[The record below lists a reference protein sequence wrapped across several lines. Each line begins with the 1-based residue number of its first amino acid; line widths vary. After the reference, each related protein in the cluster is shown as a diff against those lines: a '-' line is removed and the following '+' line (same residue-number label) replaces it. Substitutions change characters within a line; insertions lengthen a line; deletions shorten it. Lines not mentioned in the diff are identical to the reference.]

1 MIIINP
7 GNRPSIFQRIFPHTP
22 ALLGKCFLQ
31 SVFHIWDLHFKLRS
45 WRYWSDETWRGL
57 KVLSP
62 KFGIEWSQNRH
73 KLSHTMWPMKPS
85 WYLKHMSR
93 SSKRAS
99 MMKMWNWLLNQCHL
113 VSDSRETEK
122 VCYCKKKR
130 DPLHDLNDNWF
141 FNKILEICQIY

>member
-31 SVFHIWDLHFKLRS
+31 SVFHIWELHFKLRS

-62 KFGIEWSQNRH
+62 KFGMEWSQNRH

-99 MMKMWNWLLNQCHL
+99 MMKMWNWLLNATLFQ
-113 VSDSRETEK
+113 
-122 VCYCKKKR
+122 
-130 DPLHDLNDNWF
+130 
-141 FNKILEICQIY
+141 ILEKLKKFVTARRSEILCTTSTTTDFSTRF